1 MKITGDWIN
10 APATQSVCR
19 MLTGAGHQALFVG
32 GCVRNALF
40 DVPVNDI
47 DLATDAVPARV
58 LELAQAAGL
67 NAVPTGIDH
76 GTVTVIADHVPH
88 EITTFRK
95 DVETDGRRA
104 VVAFSTDVSD
114 DAHRRDFTMNA
125 LYARPDGE
133 VVDPLG
139 GMVDLINRRVR
150 FIDDADL
157 RIREDYLRILRYFRF
172 HAWYGDAEAG
182 MDAQAL
188 AAIAA
193 NIDGLGGL
201 SRERIGHE
209 MRRLLGAPDPAPAVA
224 AMRSTGALGAVLP
237 GTDDR
242 ALALLV
248 HLEPELCLDPD
259 PIRRLATLGGDGL
272 TARLRL
278 SRKEARHL
286 AELRAAAANT
296 DSAAALGYRLGVHP
310 ALSALALRSALLET
324 PLPPDAAAQVHIGAR
339 AVFPLTPAD
348 LMPDHTGP
356 ALGVAL
362 KRLESDWVASG
373 FTLSRDDLL
382 SRRR

>member
-58 LELAQAAGL
+58 LELARAAGL
-67 NAVPTGIDH
+67 DAVPTGIDH

-125 LYARPDGE
+125 LYARPDGD

-139 GMVDLINRRVR
+139 GMVDLVNRRVR

-248 HLEPELCLDPD
+248 HLEPELRLDPD

-324 PLPPDAAAQVHIGAR
+324 PLPPDAAAQARTGAR
-339 AVFPLTPAD
+339 AVFPVTPAD
-348 LMPDHTGP
+348 LMPDLAGP
-356 ALGVAL
+356 ALGATL

-382 SRRR
+382 ARRR